1 MNTRVSVIIP
11 CREVNSY
18 TQECIK
24 HCTGLDY
31 PDYEILVLPDTEAEI
46 NLPPV
51 KVIPTGPVSPSQKR
65 NLALKATG
73 DIIAF
78 IDDDAYPSRDWLKE
92 GVKHFQA
99 KDVAAVG
106 GPAVTPPDDP
116 LAAKAGG
123 LVFSSFMGS
132 GSMRYRYIP
141 RERRD
146 VDGYPSCN
154 LIIRKSVF
162 QELNGFRTNFWPGE
176 DTVLCLDIIHKLKK
190 RIIYDPG
197 TLVYHHRRN
206 LFKPHLEQ
214 VWSYGVHRG
223 YFVKKYPET
232 SLKLSYALPSLL
244 LLGIIFGI
252 PAAVFSPVL
261 RILFLSIL
269 GLYLLSLLIS
279 SLLTRDLKAAP
290 LVFLGIALTHLTYG
304 LGFLVGLCKRSL
316 AR

>member
-1 MNTRVSVIIP
+1 MNPRVSIIIP
-11 CREVNSY
+11 CREVNDY

-31 PDYEILVLPDTEAEI
+31 PDYEVLVLPDAGAEI
-46 NLPPV
+46 NLPSV
-51 KVIPTGPVSPSQKR
+51 KVIPTGIVSPSQKR
-65 NLALKATG
+65 NLALKVTG

-99 KDVAAVG
+99 EDIAAVG

-116 LAAKAGG
+116 LVAKAGG
-123 LVFSSFMGS
+123 LVFSSFLGS

-146 VDGYPSCN
+146 VDDYPSCN

-176 DTVLCLDIIHKLKK
+176 DTVLCLDIIHRLKK

-232 SLKLSYALPSLL
+232 SLRLSYALPSLL

-261 RILFLSIL
+261 RILFLSVL
-269 GLYLLSLLIS
+269 GLYLLLLLIF

-316 AR
+316 VR